1 MIDVDKFLL
10 EQKTSINQFYLKIYS
25 ATSINQYSVF
35 KRDTVVY
42 RFHILKTV
50 SYSINHI
57 IQFTKIEMK
66 FTQERT
72 LLKSHSRGR

>member
-1 MIDVDKFLL
+1 MLNVDKFLL

-25 ATSINQYSVF
+25 ATSINQHSVS
-35 KRDTVVY
+35 KSDIITY
-42 RFHILKTV
+42 RFYILKIA

-66 FTQERT
+66 
-72 LLKSHSRGR
+72 L